1 MTKLLIATDAWG
13 PQINGVV
20 RSLENIAAHAA
31 SFDMEVR
38 FLTPSDF
45 WTMPLPG
52 YGEIRLALTNH
63 RKIAATIA
71 DFAPDFVHIATEGPI
86 GLAARRACLR
96 ERRPFT
102 TSYHTRFPE
111 YLAARLPVPIRLS
124 YAILRRFHNAAA
136 GTMVSSASLENV
148 LAGRGFRNLMRWS
161 RGVDETLFRPR
172 PENVLDALPR
182 PIFLFVGRLAVE
194 KNVEAF
200 LRLDLPG
207 SKVVV
212 GNGPLQARFTATYPN
227 VHFLGALCG
236 EGLAKVYSSADV
248 FVFPSLTDTF
258 GIVLLEALASG
269 VPVAAFPVTGP
280 IDVIGDFG
288 HRRSGAGLGPGG
300 AARARHFARTLP
312 HACDQVHLDGKRP
325 AVLRQYPRRAI
336 APRRFGA
343 VEIQR
348 PRRAGVKIESAA
360 CFEMLASQAPQHEEF
375 PALDHDLYHEERAS
389 RASRRVE
396 YRRKLSASLLYVPP
410 KSSALVRSPS
420 LPLPASRMALSR
432 AVSPASVGR
441 SKRRV
446 MKRRIEVVS

>member
-1 MTKLLIATDAWG
+1 VTKLLIATDAWG

-52 YGEIRLALTNH
+52 YGEIRLALANH

-96 ERRPFT
+96 EKRPFT

-161 RGVDETLFRPR
+161 RGVDDTLFRPR
-172 PENVLDALPR
+172 CENVLDALPR

-200 LRLDLPG
+200 LNLDLPG

-212 GNGPLQARFTATYPN
+212 GNGPLQARLAAAHPA
-227 VHFLGALCG
+227 VHFLGALFG

-280 IDVIGDFG
+280 LDVIAD
-288 HRRSGAGLGPGG
+288 SGTGVLAP
-300 AARARHFARTLP
+300 
-312 HACDQVHLDGKRP
+312 D
-325 AVLRQYPRRAI
+325 LRQAALHALAISREHCRAH
-336 APRRFGA
+336 AMKFTW
-343 VEIQR
+343 
-348 PRRAGVKIESAA
+348 KESARQFFDNIRVA
-360 CFEMLASQAPQHEEF
+360 QL
-375 PALDHDLYHEERAS
+375 
-389 RASRRVE
+389 RRDVSAGT
-396 YRRKLSASLLYVPP
+396 KL
-410 KSSALVRSPS
+410 
-420 LPLPASRMALSR
+420 
-432 AVSPASVGR
+432 AVSPS
-441 SKRRV
+441 
-446 MKRRIEVVS
+446 